1 MFGSLITRPV
11 RFATQTIRISVRT
24 AQDAL
29 ELVEGVWGLIHSGH
43 SGHSGHADAPAPD
56 AENATGTDVETA
68 TATVVDA
75 DFAATPPQADPV
87 GYADEVMDAHVV
99 EEVIEPPP
107 TSPAAPVS
115 EPAHVSE
122 EPELAESVAETGAED
137 GAGAEVRIAEPW
149 DGYRLM
155 NAAEIIDRLATA
167 SSAELA
173 AVELYELSSRKRKSV
188 LAAARSRLKQSS
200 PPR

>member
-1 MFGSLITRPV
+1 M

-29 ELVEGVWGLIHSGH
+29 ELAEGVCGLIRSGH
-43 SGHSGHADAPAPD
+43 SGHSGHSSPNGHGGHAADAPV
-56 AENATGTDVETA
+56 TDVETA
-68 TATVVDA
+68 TVTVVDA

-99 EEVIEPPP
+99 EEVIDPPP
-107 TSPAAPVS
+107 TSPATPVT

-188 LAAARSRLKQSS
+188 LAAAQRRLKQSS